1 MNRSRFPA
9 ITDDFLA
16 FLEEKMASPIVIPIS
31 STKFQLDKTI
41 VAPGGSVTVD
51 VGASTDHDVLDA
63 ILENKPFPERPDGKD
78 RVGQH

>member
-1 MNRSRFPA
+1 
-9 ITDDFLA
+9 
-16 FLEEKMASPIVIPIS
+16 MASPIVIPIS

-63 ILENKPFPERPDGKD
+63 ILENKPFPERPDRKD